1 MCRACRWG
9 APRAAALLLLLMSAS
24 CAVIGPTVHVEP
36 GPGKTQAAFNDDRTS
51 CGRLTDRQLQPVAD
65 RLNGP
70 GATPQQI
77 AANNRQIQAS
87 YDAVFAD
94 CMASHGNILGADAA
108 AAAGTVASV
117 PPASREPMVPKV
129 PPGDLQVGWQFLT
142 LRYHTRAERNP
153 DAEAALWRNEIDNP
167 PDGQGGT
174 LPTYSFSL
182 PDGPRTIIVSIAQL
196 GAAACDNGPNSAAS
210 TRDYAVCPAKVG
222 VVEGGRLVMSRSIGK
237 LCAET
242 INDGGVSR
250 GAPDWKDPALW
261 GTRAR
266 YNGEAHTVELHTL
279 QNGRVERACSRKFD
293 VP

>member
-1 MCRACRWG
+1 MRRACRGG
-9 APRAAALLLLLMSAS
+9 APRAAALLLALMSAS
-24 CAVIGPTVHVEP
+24 CAVIKPTVHVEP
-36 GPGKTQAAFNDDRTS
+36 GPGKSQAAFDDDRTS

-77 AANNRQIQAS
+77 AANNSQIQAS

-94 CMASHGNILGADAA
+94 CMASRGHIVGADAT
-108 AAAGTVASV
+108 AAAGTVASF
-117 PPASREPMVPKV
+117 PPASHEPRGPEV
-129 PPGDLQVGWQFLT
+129 PPGHPQVGWQFLT
-142 LRYHTRAERNP
+142 LRYHTKAERNP

-174 LPTYSFSL
+174 LPTYSVSF

-196 GAAACDNGPNSAAS
+196 GATACDDGPNSAAS

-242 INDGGVSR
+242 INDGGVR
-250 GAPDWKDPALW
+250 EGAPDWKDPALW

-266 YNGEAHTVELHTL
+266 YDGWAHTIELNTL
-279 QNGRVERACSRKFD
+279 QNGRVERSCSRTLSL
-293 VP
+293 P